1 MEVAHPP
8 DELPNNHAQASEN
21 VSTGGHQHYRLHLF
35 WCEKHSHQSRSDC
48 GYLPRLD
55 GLACANADAATDFES
70 LP

>member
-1 MEVAHPP
+1 MLVATSTT
-8 DELPNNHAQASEN
+8 AS
-21 VSTGGHQHYRLHLF
+21 TA
-35 WCEKHSHQSRSDC
+35 WCEKHSHQSRSHC